1 MILDNWQHEKYS
13 VVKHITNGGTS
24 KIFLT
29 ELKDGTRAILKVA
42 KDPVFI
48 NNKQLDNEA
57 SLLKKLNHP
66 AIPTLIDYLS
76 VDEYKAIVMTLMEG
90 RNLKHIIDVKD
101 YQYNW
106 QETLYIGK
114 QLAGIIKYFHRQEPQ
129 VVIRD
134 IKPSNVVI
142 DKKLTVKLVDF
153 GTSSDDTNIIHN
165 KAFGT
170 VGFAAPEQFEN
181 GVVDKRSD
189 IFALGA
195 TLYYVISNGGNI
207 YTQSS
212 LFEETDAPRK
222 LKEFIYRCTK
232 SSMDQRY
239 QTIDEVISEL
249 EKINETT
256 LEKII
261 RYFNSKS

>member
-1 MILDNWQHEKYS
+1 MLLDNWQHENYS
-13 VVKHITNGGTS
+13 MIKHVTNGGTS
-24 KIFLT
+24 KIFLI
-29 ELKDGTRAILKVA
+29 ELKDNTRAILKVA

-76 VDEYKAIVMTLMEG
+76 VDEYRAIVMTLMEG
-90 RNLKHIIDVKD
+90 RNLKHVIDVKD
-101 YQYNW
+101 YRYNW

-114 QLAGIIKYFHRQEPQ
+114 QLAGIIKYFHRQEPEI
-129 VVIRD
+129 VIRD

-153 GTSSDDTNIIHN
+153 GTSSDDTGIIHN

-195 TLYYVISNGGNI
+195 TLYYLLSNGGNI
-207 YTQSS
+207 YTESR
-212 LFEETDAPRK
+212 LFDGGYTPGK
-222 LKEFIYRCTK
+222 FKEFIYKCTK
-232 SSMDQRY
+232 STMDQRY
-239 QTIDEVISEL
+239 QTIDEVISAL
-249 EKINETT
+249 ENINETPW
-256 LEKII
+256 EKIK